1 LKISFIRG
9 GNRILTSSFILESH
23 QLQRGLPR
31 PSFKTLYRFH
41 IAVSGIAVTVII
53 AENVFVPLDLTG
65 HMVGMEI
72 KVNTHFFQGCFCY
85 DFLALQ
91 PNTFFNSRRFLR
103 SARSIVAISWRAFS
117 FLRYE
122 IPFYRV

>member
-31 PSFKTLYRFH
+31 PSFKTLYHFH

-53 AENVFVPLDLTG
+53 AENVFVPLDLAG

-85 DFLALQ
+85 DFLRFAAQHLFQQPPVSAQRQINSGDFMASLQLSAL
-91 PNTFFNSRRFLR
+91 
-103 SARSIVAISWRAFS
+103 
-117 FLRYE
+117 
-122 IPFYRV
+122 